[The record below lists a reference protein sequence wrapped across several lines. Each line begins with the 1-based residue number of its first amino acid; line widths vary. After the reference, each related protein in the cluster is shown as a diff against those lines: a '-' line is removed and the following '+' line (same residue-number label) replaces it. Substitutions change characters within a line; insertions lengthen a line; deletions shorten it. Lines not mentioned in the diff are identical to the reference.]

1 MSGTS
6 KNILKVEQP
15 DYLGHR
21 QRLRTRFLL
30 TGGKDMPDYEFL
42 EFLLTMSIPRRD
54 VKPLA
59 KQLIKKFGS
68 FAGVV
73 NAPDN
78 ELLAISGIKETSL
91 ALLKA
96 IKEGAIRMQWQ
107 NLNAS
112 DTPLINNWDLMI
124 DYCRMKMSHKQV
136 EEFMIIY
143 LNSKLYLIGEE
154 IQQRGTLNQVAIHPR
169 EVIKSAMDKGAA
181 AIILVHNHPS
191 GIVKPSRADIEITKN
206 IVQAGSVVD
215 INVLDHLIISQD
227 NVYSFVQNGIIQPQ
241 TR

>member
-1 MSGTS
+1 MTGTS
-6 KNILKVEQP
+6 KNIIKEKQP

-21 QRLRTRFLL
+21 QRLRIRFLL

-59 KQLIKKFGS
+59 KQLIKNFGN

-73 NAPDN
+73 NASDN
-78 ELLAISGIKETSL
+78 ELLAISGIKETTL

-112 DTPLINNWDLMI
+112 DTPLINNWDLMV

-136 EEFMIIY
+136 EEFMVIY

-154 IQQRGTLNQVAIHPR
+154 IQQRGTLNQVAVHPR

-191 GIVKPSRADIEITKN
+191 GIVKPSHADIEITKN
-206 IVQAGSVVD
+206 IVQAGNVVD
-215 INVLDHLIISQD
+215 INVLDHLIISKD
-227 NVYSFVQNGIIQPQ
+227 NVYSFVQNGIIKPQ

>member
-6 KNILKVEQP
+6 KVISEQDKP

-21 QRLRTRFLL
+21 QRLRSRFLL

-42 EFLLTMSIPRRD
+42 EFLLTMSIPRKD

-73 NAPDN
+73 NAPDA

-91 ALLKA
+91 ALIKA
-96 IKEGAIRMQWQ
+96 IKEGALRMQWQ

-112 DTPLINNWDLMI
+112 DTPLINNWDLMV

-169 EVIKSAMDKGAA
+169 EVIKSAMDKGAS

-191 GIVKPSRADIEITKN
+191 GIVKPSRADIEITKS

-215 INVLDHLIISQD
+215 ISILDHLIISKD
-227 NVYSFVQNGIIQPQ
+227 DVYSFVQNGIIQPQ
-241 TR
+241 VR

>member
-1 MSGTS
+1 MTGTS
-6 KNILKVEQP
+6 KNIIKEKQP

-59 KQLIKKFGS
+59 KQLIKNFGN

-73 NAPDN
+73 NASDN
-78 ELLAISGIKETSL
+78 ELLAISGIKETTL

-112 DTPLINNWDLMI
+112 DTPLINNWDLMV

-136 EEFMIIY
+136 EEFMVIY

-154 IQQRGTLNQVAIHPR
+154 IQQRGTLNQVAVHPR

-191 GIVKPSRADIEITKN
+191 GIVKPSHADIEITKN
-206 IVQAGSVVD
+206 IVQAGNVVD
-215 INVLDHLIISQD
+215 INVLDHLIISKD
-227 NVYSFVQNGIIQPQ
+227 NVYSFVQNGIIKPQ

>member
-6 KNILKVEQP
+6 KNTIKEEQP

-73 NAPDN
+73 NAQDN
-78 ELLAISGIKETSL
+78 ELLEISGIKETSL
-91 ALLKA
+91 ALLRA

-112 DTPLINNWDLMI
+112 DTPLINNWDLMV

-169 EVIKSAMDKGAA
+169 EVIKSAMDKGAS

-191 GIVKPSRADIEITKN
+191 GIVKPSRADIEITKS

-215 INVLDHLIISQD
+215 VNVLDHLIISKD
-227 NVYSFVQNGIIQPQ
+227 NVYSFVQNGLIQPQ

>member
-1 MSGTS
+1 
-6 KNILKVEQP
+6 
-15 DYLGHR
+15 
-21 QRLRTRFLL
+21 
-30 TGGKDMPDYEFL
+30 MPDYEFL

-59 KQLIKKFGS
+59 KQLIKNFGN

-73 NAPDN
+73 NASDN
-78 ELLAISGIKETSL
+78 ELLAISGIKETTL

-112 DTPLINNWDLMI
+112 DTPLINNWDLMV

-136 EEFMIIY
+136 EEFMVIY

-154 IQQRGTLNQVAIHPR
+154 IQQRGTLNQVAVHPR

-191 GIVKPSRADIEITKN
+191 GIVKPSHADIEITKN
-206 IVQAGSVVD
+206 IVQAGNVVD
-215 INVLDHLIISQD
+215 INVLDHLIISKD
-227 NVYSFVQNGIIQPQ
+227 NVYSFVQNGIIKPQ